1 MAAAIT
7 HSKGRTKKM
16 LNLKRTL
23 KDYSDRKE
31 LTADEKK
38 VVLEAYEE
46 SKELKLKNFIDE
58 VIIEKIQ
65 EKNYSIP
72 DELVIAYTE
81 ELDEMEE
88 NRKK

>member
-1 MAAAIT
+1 M
-7 HSKGRTKKM
+7 
-16 LNLKRTL
+16 NLKRTL